1 MDQSGAI
8 LWILAQ
14 PQDMRFWSWYLLPA
28 GGGHCTHCE
37 SGNWNTPCE
46 ILVWDLHAL
55 MCCSWYLIAGNG
67 VYINIY
73 QQEFGQLKHTPT
85 IGISKMDF
93 KKLVYVIH
101 HNSAI
106 HGPSCQS
113 QAVHRGM
120 PNTFGAHFGI
130 KCSSFCKVN
139 VGTSQRSACTSLG
152 QVLHP
157 SVRLSNKL
165 LERTLFWGNHGS
177 VALDLQISF
186 GNRMLF
192 KVTPIGPMIERAL
205 WLFFTVMIPELS
217 KLRSSPCIKYTPCI
231 I

>member
-73 QQEFGQLKHTPT
+73 INKNSDNLNILQPLGFQRW
-85 IGISKMDF
+85 ISKSWF
-93 KKLVYVIH
+93 TWYIT
-101 HNSAI
+101 I
-106 HGPSCQS
+106 PQS
-113 QAVHRGM
+113 MARPANLRLCILMVLRGM

-192 KVTPIGPMIERAL
+192 KVTPIGPMYHLYR
-205 WLFFTVMIPELS
+205 T
-217 KLRSSPCIKYTPCI
+217 CIVIVFHGNDTWVI
-231 I
+231 